1 MHHAEPILVRNEHD
15 RPQHWRRFLAALCFM
30 AGQPGF
36 AFLTPDVAKFA
47 GIGLTMTAGIFWAFF
62 GFAQRSD

>member
-1 MHHAEPILVRNEHD
+1 MI
-15 RPQHWRRFLAALCFM
+15 FSSLAALCFM

-36 AFLTPDVAKFA
+36 AFLPPDVAKFA